1 MTLQMQKS
9 PFTYRVRGGQVINT
23 DVIRFY
29 RSVPSYQ
36 VTPLYRLTN
45 LAHQYGVGEISVK
58 GEGQRFGLEAFKGTG
73 GLYAMAQYIASKAGL
88 DPQNLTYDQLQTPA
102 VRKLADQITFY
113 TATDGNHGRGIAW
126 AAKQLGTHAV
136 VNMPR
141 GSQQVRAQHIR
152 DLGAPCQI
160 TDLNYDQ
167 VVKFTSDQADRDPH
181 GILIQD
187 MAWDDYR
194 TIPTD
199 IADGY
204 SIVADEFLHQL
215 DQVPTHIFLQGG
227 VGQFSAGMINAL
239 IDALPQDQLPTITIV
254 EPAAVACYYLS
265 AEQADGRPHTVPG
278 SPQTIM
284 AGLNCQTPSA
294 ISWPVI
300 RDTARFY
307 GTLTDDVS
315 AKGDAPA
322 GQPSR

>member
-36 VTPLYRLTN
+36 LTPLYRLTN

-58 GEGQRFGLEAFKGTG
+58 DEGQRFGLEAFKGTG

-167 VVKFTSDQADRDPH
+167 VVKFTRDQADRDPH

-215 DQVPTHIFLQGG
+215 DQVPTHIFLQVG

-265 AEQADGRPHTVPG
+265 AE
-278 SPQTIM
+278 
-284 AGLNCQTPSA
+284 
-294 ISWPVI
+294 
-300 RDTARFY
+300 
-307 GTLTDDVS
+307 
-315 AKGDAPA
+315 
-322 GQPSR
+322 